1 MTATAERIQ
10 VSDLQPA
17 EPGGARRP
25 VGLLSALVSIGLAG
39 WSLTLVSGSP
49 TAGDYVRVSVV
60 ALWALCGL
68 SLVWRRPRE
77 PMGMLIL
84 AFAEAG
90 ALWALGAGLR
100 ADVSAGSGVRDLG
113 SVLQVVG
120 VALLPAIGMHI
131 LFGLPDGVITKRGR
145 TITVI
150 IGYVVSLGVAGY
162 LWSQRP
168 KLPLWPVAVTGALA
182 LLAGAIVST
191 SRYNKSRGLERQR
204 MQWFGWS
211 MTVAF
216 TVGVFAGATRLLV
229 NWPTNVIEA
238 AAIAALPIPL
248 ALAFGA
254 TTKRVG
260 RVDRLLTQT
269 VSVAGLTGVVLAT
282 YILIVLGLGH
292 VPKPGTERT
301 LLLLSMIGAVV
312 AAMLYLP
319 TRERLTSIANN
330 IVYGERHAPDEV
342 LRTFGSRLSRA
353 IPLDELLLQ
362 MAESLRK
369 TLALDLVE
377 VWTGS
382 GGSLERRVCDPDRPV
397 VHMRIGAKELP
408 VVSRAGV
415 SGPAWIKVWLSQLI
429 EGREGSMVRVAPIT
443 HQGDLLGMIVVERR
457 DPDEAFGEE
466 NERVMTELARQVGL
480 ALHNAQLDS
489 ALQESYQE
497 LQKRAEDLRASRER
511 IVAAGDAER
520 RKLERN
526 LHDGA
531 QQHLVALAVKVKL
544 VKNLVEADP
553 NTAKSMLEELGGDVQ
568 EAVQQLRD
576 LAHGIYPPI
585 LVDRGLGPA
594 LESAAAKAALPTSI
608 VADDVQRHRQEI
620 EAAVYFCVLEA
631 LQNAGKHAGEG
642 KSALVRVWEEPG
654 VLLFQVADD
663 GAGFDTKTKGLG
675 AGFTNMSDRLGAIG
689 GTFSVESAP
698 GKGTKISGRIPLN

>member
-10 VSDLQPA
+10 LTDLKPA
-17 EPGGARRP
+17 EPTGARRP
-25 VGLLSALVSIGLAG
+25 LGVLGALAAAGLAG
-39 WSLTLVSGSP
+39 WSVTLISGSP
-49 TAGDYVRVSVV
+49 TAGDYVRISVV
-60 ALWALCGL
+60 ALWALCGA

-77 PMGMLIL
+77 PMGLL
-84 AFAEAG
+84 LVGFAMAG
-90 ALWALGAGLR
+90 AVWALGVAML
-100 ADVSAGSGVRDLG
+100 ADSSAGSGMRDLAF
-113 SVLQVVG
+113 VLRAAG
-120 VALLPAIGMHI
+120 IGLLPAVGMHI
-131 LFGLPDGVITKRGR
+131 LFGLPDGVIPKRSGR
-145 TITVI
+145 ITVP
-150 IGYVVSLGVAGY
+150 IGYILSLGVAVF

-168 KLPLWPVAVTGALA
+168 KLHYWPVVVTGALA
-182 LLAGAIVST
+182 LFAGTIVST
-191 SRYNKSRGLERQR
+191 SRYNRSRGLERQR
-204 MQWFGWS
+204 MQWFGWA

-216 TVGVFAGATRLLV
+216 TVAVFAGATRLLV
-229 NWPTNVIEA
+229 KWPTNAIEA
-238 AAIAALPIPL
+238 AAVAALPIPL

-260 RVDRLLTQT
+260 RVDRLLAQT
-269 VSVAGLTGVVLAT
+269 VSVAGLTGVVLIT

-292 VPKPGTERT
+292 APDKDQRN
-301 LLLLSMIGAVV
+301 LLLLSMIAAVV
-312 AAMLYLP
+312 AALLYLP

-377 VWTGS
+377 VWTGA

-397 VHMRIGAKELP
+397 IHMKIGPKELP
-408 VVSRAGV
+408 VVTRAGV
-415 SGPAWIKVWLSQLI
+415 SGPAWIKVWLPQLI
-429 EGREGSMVRVAPIT
+429 EKREGSMVRVAPIT
-443 HQGDLLGMIVVERR
+443 HQGELLGMIVVERR

-497 LQKRAEDLRASRER
+497 LQKRAEDLRASRMR

-544 VKNLVEADP
+544 VKNLLDADT
-553 NTAKSMLEELGGDVQ
+553 NTAKTMLEELGGDVQ

-594 LESAAAKAALPTSI
+594 LESAVAKAALPTSV
-608 VADDVQRHRQEI
+608 VADGVQRHPQEV
-620 EAAVYFCVLEA
+620 EAAIYFCVLEA

-642 KSALVRVWEEPG
+642 ATAVVTVKEEPAA
-654 VLLFQVADD
+654 LLFEVADD
-663 GAGFDTKTKGLG
+663 GAGFDAKAKGLG
-675 AGFTNMSDRLGAIG
+675 AGFTNMSDRVGAIG
-689 GTFSVESAP
+689 GTIEVSSEP
-698 GKGTKISGRIPLN
+698 GKGTKISGRIPL

>member
-10 VSDLQPA
+10 TTPA
-17 EPGGARRP
+17 PAAAEAGARRP
-25 VGLLSALVSIGLAG
+25 LGLLAALAVVGLAG
-39 WSLTLVSGSP
+39 WSLTLRTGSP
-49 TAGDYVRVSVV
+49 SAGDYVRVSVI

-84 AFAEAG
+84 AFAGAG

-100 ADVSAGSGVRDLG
+100 ADASAGSGVRDLG
-113 SVLQVVG
+113 SVLRALG
-120 VALLPAIGMHI
+120 VAMLPAIGLHI
-131 LFGLPDGVITKRGR
+131 LFGLPDGVVTKRSR
-145 TITVI
+145 SITVL
-150 IGYVVSLGVAGY
+150 IGYVISLGVAGL

-168 KLPLWPVAVTGALA
+168 KLPAWPVAVTGGLA

-191 SRYNKSRGLERQR
+191 SRYNRSRGLERQR

-229 NWPTNVIEA
+229 NWPTNAIEA
-238 AAIAALPIPL
+238 AAVAALPIPL

-260 RVDRLLTQT
+260 RVDRLLAHT
-269 VSVAGLTGVVLAT
+269 VSIAGLTGVVLLT
-282 YILIVLGLGH
+282 YILIVLGLGR
-292 VPKPGTERT
+292 VPTHAERT
-301 LLLLSMIGAVV
+301 LLLLSMIAAVI
-312 AAMLYLP
+312 AALLYVP

-382 GGSLERRVCDPDRPV
+382 GGSLERRVCDPDRPQI
-397 VHMRIGAKELP
+397 HMRIGAKELP
-408 VVSRAGV
+408 VVTRAGV
-415 SGPAWIKVWLSQLI
+415 SGPAWIKVWLPQLM
-429 EGREGSMVRVAPIT
+429 EAREGSMVRVAPIT

-594 LESAAAKAALPTSI
+594 LESAATKAALPTSV
-608 VADDVQRHRQEI
+608 VAEDVQRHRQEI

-654 VLLFQVADD
+654 VLLFNVADD
-663 GAGFDTKTKGLG
+663 GAGFDPKTKGLG

-689 GTFSVESAP
+689 GTFSVESEP

>member
-17 EPGGARRP
+17 EPRGARRP
-25 VGLLSALVSIGLAG
+25 LGLLSALVSIGLAG
-39 WSLTLVSGSP
+39 WSLTLISGSP

-60 ALWALCGL
+60 ALWAVCGL
-68 SLVWRRPRE
+68 SLVWRRPGE

-84 AFAEAG
+84 AFAKAG

-100 ADVSAGSGVRDLG
+100 ADATAGSGVRDLG
-113 SVLQVVG
+113 SVLQALG
-120 VALLPAIGMHI
+120 VALLPAIGLHI
-131 LFGLPDGVITKRGR
+131 LFGLPDGVIAKRGR

-150 IGYVVSLGVAGY
+150 IGYVVSLGIAGY

-168 KLPLWPVAVTGALA
+168 KLPLWPVAVIGGLA
-182 LLAGAIVST
+182 LFAGAIVST

-216 TVGVFAGATRLLV
+216 TVAVFAGATRLLV
-229 NWPTNVIEA
+229 KWPTNPIEVA
-238 AAIAALPIPL
+238 AVAALPIPL

-260 RVDRLLTQT
+260 RVDRLLAQT
-269 VSVAGLTGVVLAT
+269 VSIAGLTGVVLLT

-292 VPKPGTERT
+292 VPTPDQRT
-301 LLLLSMIGAVV
+301 LLLLSMIAAIV
-312 AAMLYLP
+312 AALLYVP
-319 TRERLTSIANN
+319 TRERLTSMANN

-369 TLALDLVE
+369 TLALDLAE

-397 VHMRIGAKELP
+397 IHMRIGSKELP

-415 SGPAWIKVWLSQLI
+415 SGPAWIKVWLPQLM
-429 EGREGSMVRVAPIT
+429 EAREGSMVRVAPIT

-594 LESAAAKAALPTSI
+594 LESAANKAALPTSV

>member
-1 MTATAERIQ
+1 MTTTAERIQ
-10 VSDLQPA
+10 VADLKPA
-17 EPGGARRP
+17 EPAGARRP
-25 VGLLSALVSIGLAG
+25 LGLLAALAAIALAA
-39 WSLTLVSGSP
+39 WSLILVSGSP
-49 TAGDYVRVSVV
+49 AAGDYVRVSVI
-60 ALWALCGL
+60 ALWAVCGL

-84 AFAEAG
+84 AFAGAG
-90 ALWALGAGLR
+90 AVWALGAGLR
-100 ADVSAGSGVRDLG
+100 ADASAGSGAKDLG
-113 SVLQVVG
+113 SVLR
-120 VALLPAIGMHI
+120 ALGIGILPAVGMHI
-131 LFGLPDGVITKRGR
+131 LFGLPDGVIAKRSR
-145 TITVI
+145 RITVVV
-150 IGYVVSLGVAGY
+150 GYVLSLGVALY

-168 KLPLWPVAVTGALA
+168 KLPYWPVTVAGALA
-182 LLAGAIVST
+182 LFAGAIAST
-191 SRYNKSRGLERQR
+191 SRYNKARGLERQR

-216 TVGVFAGATRLLV
+216 TIAVFAGATRLLV
-229 NWPTNVIEA
+229 KWPTNAIEV

-269 VSVAGLTGVVLAT
+269 VSVAGLTGVVLAI

-292 VPKPGTERT
+292 APNDPEQRT

-312 AAMLYLP
+312 AALLYLP

-369 TLALDLVE
+369 TLALDLAE

-397 VHMRIGAKELP
+397 IHMSIGPKELP
-408 VVSRAGV
+408 VVTRAGV
-415 SGPAWIKVWLSQLI
+415 SGPAWIKVWLPQLI
-429 EGREGSMVRVAPIT
+429 EKREGSMVRVAPIT
-443 HQGDLLGMIVVERR
+443 HQGELLGMIVVERR
-457 DPDEAFGEE
+457 DPDESFGEE

-497 LQKRAEDLRASRER
+497 LKRRAEDLRASRER

-553 NTAKSMLEELGGDVQ
+553 NTAKAMIEELGGDVQ

-594 LESAAAKAALPTSI
+594 LESAVMKAALPTNV
-608 VADDVQRHRQEI
+608 VAEGVQRHRQEI

-642 KSALVRVWEEPG
+642 ATAVVSLKEEPG
-654 VLLFQVADD
+654 ALLFEVSDN
-663 GAGFDTKTKGLG
+663 GAGFDTKATGLG
-675 AGFTNMSDRLGAIG
+675 AGFTNMSDRVGSIG
-689 GTFSVESAP
+689 GTLDVSSEP
-698 GKGTKISGRIPLN
+698 GKGTKISGRIPL

>member
-1 MTATAERIQ
+1 MTTTAERIQ
-10 VSDLQPA
+10 VADLEPA
-17 EPGGARRP
+17 ERTGARRP
-25 VGLLSALVSIGLAG
+25 LGLLAALAAVGLAG
-39 WSLTLVSGSP
+39 WSLTLLTGSP
-49 TAGDYVRVSVV
+49 TAGDYVRFSVV

-68 SLVWRRPRE
+68 SLTWRRPRE
-77 PMGMLIL
+77 PMGLLLL
-84 AFAEAG
+84 AFAGAG
-90 ALWALGAGLR
+90 AVWALGAAMR
-100 ADVSAGSGVRDLG
+100 TQGSGARDLG
-113 SVLQVVG
+113 NVLRALG
-120 VALLPAIGMHI
+120 IALLPAVGMHI
-131 LFGLPDGVITKRGR
+131 LFGLPDGVIKKRSR
-145 TITVI
+145 IITVV
-150 IGYVVSLGVAGY
+150 IGYVVSLGVGVF
-162 LWSQRP
+162 LWTQRP
-168 KLPLWPVAVTGALA
+168 KLPLWPVATTAALA

-211 MTVAF
+211 MTVAV
-216 TVGVFAGATRLLV
+216 TVAVFAGATRLLV
-229 NWPTNVIEA
+229 NWPRNAIEA
-238 AAIAALPIPL
+238 AAIVALPIPL

-260 RVDRLLTQT
+260 RVDRLLAQT
-269 VSVAGLTGVVLAT
+269 VSVAGLTGVVLIT
-282 YILIVLGLGH
+282 YILIILGLGR
-292 VPKPGTERT
+292 VPSPTERH
-301 LLLLSMIGAVV
+301 LLLLSMIAAVV
-312 AAMLYLP
+312 AALLYVP

-397 VHMRIGAKELP
+397 IHMKIGPKELS
-408 VVSRAGV
+408 VVTRAGV
-415 SGPAWIKVWLSQLI
+415 SGPAWIKVWMPQLV

-443 HQGDLLGMIVVERR
+443 HQGELLGMIVVERR
-457 DPDEAFGEE
+457 DPDESFGEE

-497 LQKRAEDLRASRER
+497 LQKRAEDLRASRQR

-544 VKNLVEADP
+544 AKALIGADP
-553 NTAKSMLEELGGDVQ
+553 ATATSMLEELGGDVQ

-594 LESAAAKAALPTSI
+594 LESAATKAALPTSV
-608 VADDVQRHRQEI
+608 VAEAVQRHSQEI

-642 KSALVRVWEEPG
+642 KSAVVRVWEEPNT
-654 VLLFQVADD
+654 LLFEVADD
-663 GAGFDTKTKGLG
+663 GAGFDTKAKGLG

-689 GTFSVESAP
+689 GTLGVESAV
-698 GKGTKISGRIPLN
+698 GQGTKISGRIPLN

>member
-17 EPGGARRP
+17 EPAGARRP
-25 VGLLSALVSIGLAG
+25 LGLLSALVSIGLAG

-60 ALWALCGL
+60 ALWAVCGL
-68 SLVWRRPRE
+68 SLLWRRPRE

-84 AFAEAG
+84 AFAKAG

-100 ADVSAGSGVRDLG
+100 ADTSAGSGLRDLG
-113 SVLQVVG
+113 SVLQALG
-120 VALLPAIGMHI
+120 VALLPAIGLHI
-131 LFGLPDGVITKRGR
+131 LFGLPDGVIAKRGR

-150 IGYVVSLGVAGY
+150 VGYVLSLGIAGY

-168 KLPLWPVAVTGALA
+168 KLPLWPVAVTGGLA
-182 LLAGAIVST
+182 LFAGAIVST

-216 TVGVFAGATRLLV
+216 TIAVFAGATRLLV
-229 NWPTNVIEA
+229 KWPTNPIEVA
-238 AAIAALPIPL
+238 AVAALPIPL

-292 VPKPGTERT
+292 TPHEGTERT

-312 AAMLYLP
+312 AALLYLP

-397 VHMRIGAKELP
+397 IHMRIGAKELQ
-408 VVSRAGV
+408 VVTRAGV
-415 SGPAWIKVWLSQLI
+415 SGPAWIKVWLPQLM

-443 HQGDLLGMIVVERR
+443 HQGELLGMIVVERR

-594 LESAAAKAALPTSI
+594 LESAAAKAALPTSV
-608 VADDVQRHRQEI
+608 VAEDVQRHRQEI

-654 VLLFQVADD
+654 VLLFNVADD

-675 AGFTNMSDRLGAIG
+675 AGFTNMSDRLGAVG
-689 GTFSVESAP
+689 GTFSVESEP

>member
-1 MTATAERIQ
+1 MTTTAERIQ
-10 VSDLQPA
+10 LTDLKPA
-17 EPGGARRP
+17 EPMGARR
-25 VGLLSALVSIGLAG
+25 VIGVLGAVAAAGLGG
-39 WSLTLVSGSP
+39 WSLTLFSGSP
-49 TAGDYVRVSVV
+49 DAGDYVRVSLVV
-60 ALWALCGL
+60 LWALCGA

-77 PMGMLIL
+77 PMGLLLVAL
-84 AFAEAG
+84 AAAG
-90 ALWALGAGLR
+90 GIWALGGGLL
-100 ADVSAGSGVRDLG
+100 ADTASGSGVRDLAD
-113 SVLQVVG
+113 VLR
-120 VALLPAIGMHI
+120 ALGIALIPAVWMHI
-131 LFGLPDGVITKRGR
+131 LFGLPDGVIAKRSR
-145 TITVI
+145 NVTVL
-150 IGYVVSLGVAGY
+150 IGYVLSLGVAGY
-162 LWSQRP
+162 VWSQRP
-168 KLPLWPVAVTGALA
+168 KLPYWPVIVTGALA

-216 TVGVFAGATRLLV
+216 TVAVFAGATRLLV
-229 NWPTNVIEA
+229 NWPRNPIETA
-238 AAIAALPIPL
+238 AVAALPIPL

-260 RVDRLLTQT
+260 RVDRLLAQT
-269 VSVAGLTGVVLAT
+269 VSVAGLTGVVLLT

-292 VPKPGTERT
+292 APTKDQRT
-301 LLLLSMIGAVV
+301 LLLLSMIAAVV
-312 AAMLYLP
+312 AALLYLP

-397 VHMRIGAKELP
+397 IHMKIGPKELP
-408 VVSRAGV
+408 VVTRAGV
-415 SGPAWIKVWLSQLI
+415 SGPAWIKVWLPQLI
-429 EGREGSMVRVAPIT
+429 EKREGSMVRIAPIT
-443 HQGDLLGMIVVERR
+443 HQGELLGMIVVERR

-497 LQKRAEDLRASRER
+497 LQKRAEDLRASRQR

-544 VKNLVEADP
+544 VKNLVDADTA
-553 NTAKSMLEELGGDVQ
+553 TAKAMLEELGGDVQ

-594 LESAAAKAALPTSI
+594 LESAVTKAALPTSV
-608 VADDVQRHRQEI
+608 VAEGVQRHGQEI
-620 EAAVYFCVLEA
+620 EAAIYFCVLEA

-642 KSALVRVWEEPG
+642 ATAVVTVKEEPG
-654 VLLFQVADD
+654 ALMFEVADN
-663 GAGFDTKTKGLG
+663 GAGFDAKAKGLG
-675 AGFTNMSDRLGAIG
+675 AGFTNMSDRVGSIG
-689 GTFSVESAP
+689 GTLDVWSEP
-698 GKGTKISGRIPLN
+698 GKGTKISGRISLN

>member
-10 VSDLQPA
+10 VADLRPA
-17 EPGGARRP
+17 EPAGARRP
-25 VGLLSALVSIGLAG
+25 LGLLGAILAIGLAA

-49 TAGDYVRVSVV
+49 TVGDYVRMSVI

-84 AFAEAG
+84 AFAVAG
-90 ALWALGAGLR
+90 ALWALGTGLR
-100 ADVSAGSGVRDLG
+100 LDASAGSGVHDLG
-113 SVLQVVG
+113 SVLRALG
-120 VALLPAIGMHI
+120 VALLPSVGMHI

-145 TITVI
+145 SVTVI
-150 IGYVVSLGVAGY
+150 IGYIVSIGVAGY

-168 KLPLWPVAVTGALA
+168 KLPLWPVAVAGGLA

-191 SRYNKSRGLERQR
+191 SRYNRSRGLERQR

-216 TVGVFAGATRLLV
+216 TVAVFAGATRLLV
-229 NWPTNVIEA
+229 KWPTNAIEA
-238 AAIAALPIPL
+238 AAVAALPIPL

-260 RVDRLLTQT
+260 RVDRLLAQT
-269 VSVAGLTGVVLAT
+269 VSIAGLTGVVLLT
-282 YILIVLGLGH
+282 YILIVLGLGR
-292 VPKPGTERT
+292 PPTPDERR
-301 LLLLSMIGAVV
+301 LLLLSMIAAVV
-312 AAMLYLP
+312 AALLYVP

-408 VVSRAGV
+408 VVTRAGV
-415 SGPAWIKVWLSQLI
+415 SGPAWIKVWLPQLM
-429 EGREGSMVRVAPIT
+429 EAREGSMVRIAPIT

-594 LESAAAKAALPTSI
+594 LESAAAKAALPTSV
-608 VADDVQRHRQEI
+608 VAEDVQRHRQEI

-689 GTFSVESAP
+689 GAFSVESAP

>member
-1 MTATAERIQ
+1 MTTTAERIQ
-10 VSDLQPA
+10 VADLKPA
-17 EPGGARRP
+17 EPAGARRP
-25 VGLLSALVSIGLAG
+25 LGLLAALAAIALAA
-39 WSLTLVSGSP
+39 WSLILVSGSP
-49 TAGDYVRVSVV
+49 AAGDYVRVSVI
-60 ALWALCGL
+60 ALLAVCAL

-77 PMGMLIL
+77 PMGMLIA
-84 AFAEAG
+84 AFAATG
-90 ALWALGAGLR
+90 AVWAVVSRLR
-100 ADVSAGSGVRDLG
+100 AA
-113 SVLQVVG
+113 
-120 VALLPAIGMHI
+120 
-131 LFGLPDGVITKRGR
+131 
-145 TITVI
+145 
-150 IGYVVSLGVAGY
+150 
-162 LWSQRP
+162 
-168 KLPLWPVAVTGALA
+168 
-182 LLAGAIVST
+182 
-191 SRYNKSRGLERQR
+191 
-204 MQWFGWS
+204 
-211 MTVAF
+211 
-216 TVGVFAGATRLLV
+216 VFAGATRLLV
-229 NWPTNVIEA
+229 KWPTNAIEV

-269 VSVAGLTGVVLAT
+269 VSVAGLTGVVLAI

-292 VPKPGTERT
+292 APNDPEQRT

-312 AAMLYLP
+312 AALLYLP

-397 VHMRIGAKELP
+397 IHMTIGKKELP
-408 VVSRAGV
+408 VVTRAGV
-415 SGPAWIKVWLSQLI
+415 SGPAWIKVWLPQLI
-429 EGREGSMVRVAPIT
+429 EKREGSMVRIAPIT
-443 HQGDLLGMIVVERR
+443 HQGELLGMIVVERR
-457 DPDEAFGEE
+457 DPDESFGEE

-497 LQKRAEDLRASRER
+497 LKRRAEALRASRER

-544 VKNLVEADP
+544 VKNLLEADA
-553 NTAKSMLEELGGDVQ
+553 NTAKAMLEELGGDVQ

-594 LESAAAKAALPTSI
+594 LESAVMKAALPTNV
-608 VADDVQRHRQEI
+608 VAEGVQRHRQEI

-642 KSALVRVWEEPG
+642 ATAVVSLKEEPG
-654 VLLFQVADD
+654 ALLFEVSDN
-663 GAGFDTKTKGLG
+663 GAGFDTKATGLG
-675 AGFTNMSDRLGAIG
+675 AGFTNMSDRVGSIG
-689 GTFSVESAP
+689 GTLDVSSEP
-698 GKGTKISGRIPLN
+698 GKGTKISGRIPL

>member
-1 MTATAERIQ
+1 MTTTAERIQ
-10 VSDLQPA
+10 LTDLKPA
-17 EPGGARRP
+17 EPTGARRP
-25 VGLLSALVSIGLAG
+25 LGLLGALAAIGLAG
-39 WSLTLVSGSP
+39 WSLALVTGSP
-49 TAGDYVRVSVV
+49 TAGDYVRVSVI
-60 ALWALCGL
+60 ALWAVCGL

-84 AFAEAG
+84 AFAGVG

-100 ADVSAGSGVRDLG
+100 ADASAGSAVKDLG
-113 SVLQVVG
+113 SVLRALG
-120 VALLPAIGMHI
+120 LGLLPAIGMHI
-131 LFGLPDGVITKRGR
+131 LFGLPDGVIGKRSR
-145 TITVI
+145 RITVVV
-150 IGYVVSLGVAGY
+150 GYVLSLGVAVY

-168 KLPLWPVAVTGALA
+168 KLPYWPVAVAGALA
-182 LLAGAIVST
+182 FFAGAIAST

-216 TVGVFAGATRLLV
+216 TVAVFAGATRLLV
-229 NWPTNVIEA
+229 KWPTNGIEA
-238 AAIAALPIPL
+238 AAVATLPIPL

-282 YILIVLGLGH
+282 YILIVLGLGRA
-292 VPKPGTERT
+292 PKDTERT

-312 AAMLYLP
+312 AALLYVP

-397 VHMRIGAKELP
+397 IHMTIGKKELP
-408 VVSRAGV
+408 VVTRAGV
-415 SGPAWIKVWLSQLI
+415 SGPAWIKVWLPQLI
-429 EGREGSMVRVAPIT
+429 EKREGSMVRIAPIT
-443 HQGDLLGMIVVERR
+443 HQGELLGMIVVERR
-457 DPDEAFGEE
+457 DPDESFGEE

-497 LQKRAEDLRASRER
+497 LKKRAEDLRASRER

-544 VKNLVEADP
+544 VKNLIEADT
-553 NTAKSMLEELGGDVQ
+553 NTAKAMLEELGGDVQ

-594 LESAAAKAALPTSI
+594 LESAVMKAALPTTV
-608 VADDVQRHRQEI
+608 VADGVQRHRQEI

-642 KSALVRVWEEPG
+642 ASAVVSLKEEPG
-654 VLLFQVADD
+654 ALLFEVADD
-663 GAGFDTKTKGLG
+663 GAGFDAKAKALG
-675 AGFTNMSDRLGAIG
+675 AGFTNMSDRVGSIG
-689 GTFSVESAP
+689 GTLDVWSEL
-698 GKGTKISGRIPLN
+698 GKGTKISGRIPL

>member
-1 MTATAERIQ
+1 MTTTAERIQ
-10 VSDLQPA
+10 IADLKPA
-17 EPGGARRP
+17 EPAGARRP
-25 VGLLSALVSIGLAG
+25 LGLLAALAAIALAA

-49 TAGDYVRVSVV
+49 SAGDYVRVSVI

-77 PMGMLIL
+77 PMGLLIIG
-84 AFAEAG
+84 FAGAG

-100 ADVSAGSGVRDLG
+100 ADLSAGPSVHDLG
-113 SVLQVVG
+113 SVLRALG
-120 VALLPAIGMHI
+120 VALLPAVGMHI
-131 LFGLPDGVITKRGR
+131 LFGLPDGVVAKRGR
-145 TITVI
+145 RITVI
-150 IGYVVSLGVAGY
+150 VGYVVSLGVAGY

-168 KLPLWPVAVTGALA
+168 KLPYWPVVVTGALA
-182 LLAGAIVST
+182 LFAGAIVST
-191 SRYNKSRGLERQR
+191 SRYNRSRGLERQR
-204 MQWFGWS
+204 TQWFGWS

-216 TVGVFAGATRLLV
+216 TIGVFAGATRLLV
-229 NWPTNVIEA
+229 NRPSKAIEV

-254 TTKRVG
+254 TTKRIG

-269 VSVAGLTGVVLAT
+269 VSVSGLTGVVLAI

-292 VPKPGTERT
+292 APRDAEQRT
-301 LLLLSMIGAVV
+301 LLLLSMIGAVI
-312 AAMLYLP
+312 AALLYLP
-319 TRERLTSIANN
+319 TRDRLTSIANN

-377 VWTGS
+377 VWTGLGS
-382 GGSLERRVCDPDRPV
+382 SLERRVCDPDRPV
-397 VHMRIGAKELP
+397 IHMTIGEKELP
-408 VVSRAGV
+408 VVARAGV
-415 SGPAWIKVWLSQLI
+415 SGPAWIKVWLPQLI
-429 EGREGSMVRVAPIT
+429 EKREGSMVRVAPIT
-443 HQGDLLGMIVVERR
+443 HQGELLGMIVVERR

-497 LQKRAEDLRASRER
+497 LQKRAEDLRASRMR

-553 NTAKSMLEELGGDVQ
+553 NTAKAMIEELGGDVQ

-594 LESAAAKAALPTSI
+594 LESAVMKAALPTT
-608 VADDVQRHRQEI
+608 VVTDGVQRHRQEI

-631 LQNAGKHAGEG
+631 LQNAGKHGGEG
-642 KSALVRVWEEPG
+642 ATAVVSLKEEPG
-654 VLLFQVADD
+654 ALLFEVADD
-663 GAGFDTKTKGLG
+663 GAGFDPKAKALG
-675 AGFTNMSDRLGAIG
+675 AGFTNMSDRVGSIG
-689 GTFSVESAP
+689 GTLDVSSEP
-698 GKGTKISGRIPLN
+698 GKGTKISGRIPL

>member
-1 MTATAERIQ
+1 MTTTAERIQ
-10 VSDLQPA
+10 LTDLKPA
-17 EPGGARRP
+17 EPTGARRP
-25 VGLLSALVSIGLAG
+25 LGVLGALIAAGLAG
-39 WSLTLVSGSP
+39 WSVTLISGSP
-49 TAGDYVRVSVV
+49 TAGDYVRISVV
-60 ALWALCGL
+60 ALWALCGA

-77 PMGMLIL
+77 PMGLL
-84 AFAEAG
+84 LVGFAMAG
-90 ALWALGAGLR
+90 AVWALGTAML
-100 ADVSAGSGVRDLG
+100 ADSSAGSGMRDLAY
-113 SVLQVVG
+113 VLRAAG
-120 VALLPAIGMHI
+120 IGFLPAVGMHI
-131 LFGLPDGVITKRGR
+131 LFGLPDGVIGKRSR
-145 TITVI
+145 WISVL
-150 IGYVVSLGVAGY
+150 IGYILSLGVAVF
-162 LWSQRP
+162 LWSERP
-168 KLPLWPVAVTGALA
+168 KLHYWPVVVTGVLA
-182 LLAGAIVST
+182 LLAGVIVST
-191 SRYNKSRGLERQR
+191 SRYNRSRGLERQR

-216 TVGVFAGATRLLV
+216 TVALFAGATRLLV
-229 NWPTNVIEA
+229 KWPTNAIEA

-260 RVDRLLTQT
+260 RVDRLLAQT
-269 VSVAGLTGVVLAT
+269 VSVAGLTGVVLIT

-292 VPKPGTERT
+292 APDKDQRN
-301 LLLLSMIGAVV
+301 LLLLSMIAAVV
-312 AAMLYLP
+312 AALLYLP

-382 GGSLERRVCDPDRPV
+382 GSSLERRVCDPDRPV
-397 VHMRIGAKELP
+397 IHMKIGPKELP
-408 VVSRAGV
+408 VVTRAGV
-415 SGPAWIKVWLSQLI
+415 SGPAWIKVWLPQLI
-429 EGREGSMVRVAPIT
+429 EKREGSMVRVAPIT
-443 HQGDLLGMIVVERR
+443 HQGELLGMIVVERR

-497 LQKRAEDLRASRER
+497 LQKRAEDLRASRTR

-544 VKNLVEADP
+544 VKNLIEADT
-553 NTAKSMLEELGGDVQ
+553 NTAKAMLEELGGDVQ

-594 LESAAAKAALPTSI
+594 LESAVAKAALPTSV
-608 VADDVQRHRQEI
+608 VAQGVQRHQQEV
-620 EAAVYFCVLEA
+620 EAAIYFCVLEA
-631 LQNAGKHAGEG
+631 LQNAAKHAGEG
-642 KSALVRVWEEPG
+642 ATAVVTVTEEPAA
-654 VLLFQVADD
+654 LLFEVADD
-663 GAGFDTKTKGLG
+663 GAGFDSKAKGLG
-675 AGFTNMSDRLGAIG
+675 AGFTNMSDRVGAIG
-689 GTFSVESAP
+689 GTIDVWSEP
-698 GKGTKISGRIPLN
+698 GKGTKISGRIPL

>member
-1 MTATAERIQ
+1 MTTTAERIQ
-10 VSDLQPA
+10 LTDLKPA
-17 EPGGARRP
+17 EPTGARRQL
-25 VGLLSALVSIGLAG
+25 GILGALAAAGLAG
-39 WSLTLVSGSP
+39 WSITKISSP
-49 TAGDYVRVSVV
+49 SAGDYVRISVV
-60 ALWALCGL
+60 ALWAICGA
-68 SLVWRRPRE
+68 SLVMRRPRE
-77 PMGMLIL
+77 PMGLLLVGFAL
-84 AFAEAG
+84 AG
-90 ALWALGAGLR
+90 GVWTLGAGIIE
-100 ADVSAGSGVRDLG
+100 DKTAGSGLRDLAY
-113 SVLQVVG
+113 VLRAAG
-120 VALLPAIGMHI
+120 IAFLPAIGMHI
-131 LFGLPDGVITKRGR
+131 LFGLPDGVIVKRSR
-145 TITVI
+145 SVTVLV
-150 IGYVVSLGVAGY
+150 GYVLALGVAGY

-168 KLPLWPVAVTGALA
+168 KLHYWPVAVTGALA
-182 LLAGAIVST
+182 LFAGALVST

-216 TVGVFAGATRLLV
+216 TIAVFAGATRLLV
-229 NWPTNVIEA
+229 KWPTNAVEA
-238 AAIAALPIPL
+238 AAVAALPIPL

-260 RVDRLLTQT
+260 RVDRLLAQT
-269 VSVAGLTGVVLAT
+269 VSVGGLTGVVLVT
-282 YILIVLGLGH
+282 YILIVLGLGR
-292 VPKPGTERT
+292 VPSTTERH
-301 LLLLSMIGAVV
+301 LLLLSMIAAVV
-312 AAMLYLP
+312 AALLYVP

-397 VHMRIGAKELP
+397 IHMKIGPKELP
-408 VVSRAGV
+408 VVTRAGV
-415 SGPAWIKVWLSQLI
+415 SGPAWIKVWLPALI
-429 EGREGSMVRVAPIT
+429 EKRDGSMVRVAPIT
-443 HQGDLLGMIVVERR
+443 HQGELLGMIVVERR

-497 LQKRAEDLRASRER
+497 LQKRAEDLRASRQR

-594 LESAAAKAALPTSI
+594 LESAVTKAALPTSV
-608 VADDVQRHRQEI
+608 VAEGVQRHGQEI
-620 EAAVYFCVLEA
+620 EAAIYFCVLEA

-642 KSALVRVWEEPG
+642 ATAVVTVKEEPG
-654 VLLFQVADD
+654 ALMFEVADN
-663 GAGFDTKTKGLG
+663 GAGFDSKAKGLG
-675 AGFTNMSDRLGAIG
+675 AGFTNMSDRVGSIG
-689 GTFSVESAP
+689 GTLDVWSEP
-698 GKGTKISGRIPLN
+698 GKGTKISGRISLN